1 MREYDAACTL
11 PARSMT
17 SATAEEEEMNFMTKK
32 DERKKRRKA
41 LGVGGLNSSRESS
54 PILYG
59 ATSRAE
65 SLSGHGEDRSWLGK
79 SSSVACGEL
88 DGGLWGMSC

>member
-17 SATAEEEEMNFMTKK
+17 SATAEEKMNFMTKK
-32 DERKKRRKA
+32 DERKKRKKA
-41 LGVGGLNSSRESS
+41 LGVGGLNSSRKPS
-54 PILYG
+54 PILYS

-65 SLSGHGEDRSWLGK
+65 SLSGHGGNRSWLGK
-79 SSSVACGEL
+79 SSSVACGEH